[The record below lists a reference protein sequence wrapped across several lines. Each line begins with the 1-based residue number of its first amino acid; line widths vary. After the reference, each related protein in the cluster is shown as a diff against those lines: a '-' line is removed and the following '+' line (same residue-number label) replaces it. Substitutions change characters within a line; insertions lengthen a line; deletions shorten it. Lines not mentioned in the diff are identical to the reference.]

1 MTIVKSLLANAIF
14 SIVSS
19 SIILLN
25 VSWLSTHI
33 PLNEGLWAL
42 IGIGLFVFA
51 LQLTFLAFN
60 QVWAQRLIKH
70 VIRSDFAWIIITLLS
85 AVYFNAALTTQAW
98 LIIMSVNL
106 IVLVL
111 ALWQGT
117 ERFSEIKDRGK
128 GACD

>member
-14 SIVSS
+14 SFVSS

-33 PLNEGLWAL
+33 PLNEGLWLLMGA
-42 IGIGLFVFA
+42 GLFVFA

-60 QVWAQRLIKH
+60 QTWAQKLIKH
-70 VIRSDFAWIIITLLS
+70 VIRSDFAWIIMTLLS
-85 AVYFNAALTTQAW
+85 AVYFNAVLTTQAW

-106 IVLVL
+106 IVLML
-111 ALWQGT
+111 ALWQGA
-117 ERFSEIKDRGK
+117 EKFSDNK
-128 GACD
+128 C

>member
-1 MTIVKSLLANAIF
+1 MRSIMTIVKSLLANAIF

-25 VSWLSTHI
+25 VSGLSAHI
-33 PLNEGLWAL
+33 PLSEDLWILMGA
-42 IGIGLFVFA
+42 GLFVFS

-60 QVWAQRLIKH
+60 QTWAQKLIKH
-70 VIRSDFAWIIITLLS
+70 VIRSDFAWIIMTLLS
-85 AVYFNAALTTQAW
+85 AVYFNAVLTTQAW

-106 IVLVL
+106 IVLML

-117 ERFSEIKDRGK
+117 ERFTENK
-128 GACD
+128 C